1 MKKTLNPNPPAD
13 FTPTLGEYKDLTPFR
28 YWCQKVLPLVYDDS
42 LSYYELLCK
51 VVDYLNKT
59 MEDVTTLNGDVTDL
73 HSAYVKLQDYVNN
86 YFNNL
91 DIQEE
96 VDNKID
102 EMFQSGTFN
111 ELFAK
116 YVPYATP
123 EMFGAI
129 GDGVADDTQA
139 FITALNNKYVIA
151 HGKYRI
157 TSKLDFFNANDN
169 NSYKIITLTGEI
181 ICDNG
186 FIHIYGEN
194 VTLNGGGVIRGSS
207 PESMVCVGALA
218 DEQNISAIK
227 CNIDNIYI
235 VSENS
240 KVGILMRN
248 YFLGNYGCY
257 CNVINNV
264 FLKNTTTGI
273 GLVGDVNGNLIS
285 NIIMRSNVAESMF
298 KLDGITYNETTYA
311 PTENN
316 ISMCFYYRGD
326 NTPMFLFTSA
336 TGNRI
341 YRNTFNSLTC
351 EQFGN
356 NACMLEIEDGAAPRG
371 NAFINVNTN
380 TNLGF
385 YRNTY
390 TRNTFNQGNDLMASN
405 EKNIRNIISNNV
417 STQTLELGN
426 TNEYDFVLT
435 TKQNENTQF
444 KLFDV
449 NGQTASGVYPRQQGG
464 FVEVTVA
471 EYYNGVKTLQKLS
484 KTIINIKNT
493 TLETINVTET
503 SRITVDGTDINYKTG
518 NNGTSITGVNIVA
531 TVKAVSFY
539 NDAVSMVQINEEL

>member
-13 FTPTLGEYKDLTPFR
+13 FTPTLGAYKDLSPFR
-28 YWCQKVLPLVYDDS
+28 YWCHKVLPLVYDDS
-42 LSYYELLCK
+42 LSYYELLCN

-59 MEDVTTLNGDVTDL
+59 MEDVTTLNGDVTEL
-73 HSAYVKLQDYVNN
+73 HDAYVKLQDYVNN
-86 YFNNL
+86 YFENL

-96 VDNKID
+96 VNNKID

-129 GDGVADDTQA
+129 GDGLADDTQA

-186 FIHIYGEN
+186 FVHIYGEN

-227 CNIDNIYI
+227 CNIDNVYI

-240 KVGILMRN
+240 KIGILMRN

-273 GLVGDVNGNLIS
+273 ALVGDVNGNLIS
-285 NIIMRSNVAESMF
+285 NIIMRSNAAESMF
-298 KLDGITYNETTYA
+298 KFDGITYNSTIYA

-316 ISMCFYYRGD
+316 INMCFYYRGD

-336 TGNRI
+336 SGNRI

-351 EQFGN
+351 EQFGDT
-356 NACMLEIEDGAAPRG
+356 ACMLEIEEGATPRG

-417 STQTLELGN
+417 NTQTLELGN
-426 TNEYDFVLT
+426 SNEYDFVLT
-435 TKQNENTQF
+435 TRQNENTQF

-449 NGQTASGVYPRQQGG
+449 NGQTAGGVYPRQRGG

-471 EYYNGVKTLQKLS
+471 EYYNGVARLQNLS
-484 KTIINIKNT
+484 KTIIHKMCIRDRS
-493 TLETINVTET
+493 L
-503 SRITVDGTDINYKTG
+503 GG
-518 NNGTSITGVNIVA
+518 H
-531 TVKAVSFY
+531 
-539 NDAVSMVQINEEL
+539 Q